1 MDRWRLRL
9 TKSVHRGERDLT
21 LLHQKVDQLRV
32 RVRVRVS
39 LTLLHQKV
47 DLLRVRVRVRVS

>member
-1 MDRWRLRL
+1 VRLFVGDHEDEADAMDRWRLRL

-21 LLHQKVDQLRV
+21 QLHEKVDQLRV

-39 LTLLHQKV
+39 
-47 DLLRVRVRVRVS
+47 